1 MGAWAGEDGAGR
13 GAADG
18 GQSGMKI
25 HTDDHLAVI
34 LLHAAGT
41 TGEALLAE
49 ISAAMSP
56 VTSAGR
62 RIRETTVNM
71 IQATTGA
78 GGPQREK
85 SAARHGR
92 GRRGQPFID
101 LDCYLWS
108 RLGSN
113 QRPSACEADA
123 LPLSHGTGAETAND
137 VED

>member
-1 MGAWAGEDGAGR
+1 MVQWGGSGVARLGAWAGEDGAGG

-34 LLHAAGT
+34 LLQATGV

-62 RIRETTVNM
+62 RMREMTVNM
-71 IQATTGA
+71 VPLRARRAFECA
-78 GGPQREK
+78 GTCR
-85 SAARHGR
+85 
-92 GRRGQPFID
+92 
-101 LDCYLWS
+101 
-108 RLGSN
+108 
-113 QRPSACEADA
+113 
-123 LPLSHGTGAETAND
+123 
-137 VED
+137 